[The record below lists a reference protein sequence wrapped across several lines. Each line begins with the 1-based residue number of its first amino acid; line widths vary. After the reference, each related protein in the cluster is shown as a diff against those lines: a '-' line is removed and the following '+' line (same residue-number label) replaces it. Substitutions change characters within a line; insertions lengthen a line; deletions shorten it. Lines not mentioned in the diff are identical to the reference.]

1 MKNIMDNCMFG
12 GVRLKKL
19 KAVIAI
25 IMVFTIIATF
35 SGCSFR
41 LTSFDNL
48 MRPPKLIGKYQGL
61 QDAFENAV
69 KEKFSLLTPENG
81 DHQSSFVIVD
91 IDNDGL
97 EEAFVF
103 YVLTDT
109 PEIAKVS
116 FFRYFEGKW
125 KFVATQDGLGNTVDK
140 VIVSD
145 LDNDNKSEVLIG
157 WYLFSSKTNRAFS
170 EYSVKQDTFNQIAS
184 YPYTHFDV
192 VDVNGD
198 GCRDVL
204 TLTVDTSVQ
213 DKLTAMARVYNLD
226 QNNKTL
232 SLYGETA
239 MDGNIS
245 AYSSV
250 TTETVNN
257 TNYIYVESAKGLN
270 ESITEVVFWDAKK
283 NSLVSP
289 LFDIA
294 SQSTILTWRNINLSV
309 YDVDSDKFLEIP
321 TSVEMPGSNVTTS
334 DTLNSSSTVTSDN
347 NPATKMYFTKW
358 VKYRDGKLVPVQYSI
373 VNKQLG
379 YMLNVKSSWVGRIT
393 VCGTDGQ
400 WDYYRWNATK
410 GEISDLLFSV
420 YTYDN
425 EVEQDAK
432 KFTGYEI
439 LKTTSERTYV
449 YRITDEG
456 RKFGISDDWLIKSF
470 ILTDFGGL
478 R

>member
-1 MKNIMDNCMFG
+1 MKNIMDNYMFG
-12 GVRLKKL
+12 GVELKKL
-19 KAVIAI
+19 RALIAFFLVVAI
-25 IMVFTIIATF
+25 STSF

-41 LTSFDNL
+41 LDSFDNL

-61 QDAFENAV
+61 QDAFEVAI

-91 IDNDGL
+91 IDKDGM

-103 YVLTDT
+103 YVLNDE

-116 FFRYFEGKW
+116 FFSYTADEW
-125 KFVATQDGLGNTVDK
+125 KYISTQDGLGNTVDK

-157 WYLFSSKTNRAFS
+157 WYLFSSKSNRAFS
-170 EYSVKQDTFNQIAS
+170 EYSVSKDTFSQVAS
-184 YPYTHFDV
+184 YPYTHFDI

-198 GCRDVL
+198 GCSDVL
-204 TLTVDTSVQ
+204 TLTVDSSVP
-213 DKLTAMARVYNLD
+213 DKLTATAKVYNLD
-226 QNNKTL
+226 QNSKVL
-232 SLYGETA
+232 ALYGETP

-250 TTETVNN
+250 TMETVQNS
-257 TNYIYVESAKGLN
+257 NYIYVEATKGLN
-270 ESITEVVFWDAKK
+270 ESITEVIYWDNKTNK
-283 NSLVSP
+283 LVSP

-309 YDVDSDKFLEIP
+309 YDVDADKFLEIP
-321 TSVEMPGSNVTTS
+321 TSIEMPGSVVTTT
-334 DTLNSSSTVTSDN
+334 DALNSSSTVTSDN

-358 VKYRDGKLVPVQYSI
+358 VKYRDGKLIPIQYSI

-393 VCGTDGQ
+393 VSGNDGQ
-400 WDYYRWNATK
+400 WDYYRWKASS
-410 GEISDLLFSV
+410 GSISDLLFSV
-420 YTYDN
+420 YAYNNSD
-425 EVEQDAK
+425 EEEAK

-439 LKTTSERTYV
+439 LKTTSTKTYV

-456 RKFGISDDWLIKSF
+456 KSFGITDDWLVKSF

>member
-1 MKNIMDNCMFG
+1 M
-12 GVRLKKL
+12 KKL
-19 KAVIAI
+19 RAVIAI
-25 IMVFTIIATF
+25 VMVFAIITSF

-41 LTSFDNL
+41 FTSFDNL

-61 QDAFENAV
+61 QDAFENAI
-69 KEKFSLLTPENG
+69 KEKVSLLTPENG

-91 IDNDGL
+91 IDKDGS

-103 YVLTDT
+103 YVLADT

-116 FFRYFEGKW
+116 FFRYFEDEW
-125 KFVATQDGLGNTVDK
+125 KYVATQDGPGNTVDK

-157 WYLFSSKTNRAFS
+157 WYLFSSKNNRAFS
-170 EYSVKQDTFNQIAS
+170 EYSVNQDSFNQIAS

-204 TLTVDTSVQ
+204 TLTVDASVQ
-213 DKLTAMARVYNLD
+213 DKLTATARVYNLD

-250 TTETVNN
+250 TMETVNN
-257 TNYIYVESAKGLN
+257 TNYIYVESAKGLS
-270 ESITEVVFWDAKK
+270 ESITEVIYWDAKK
-283 NSLVSP
+283 NQLVSP

-334 DTLNSSSTVTSDN
+334 DILNSSSAVTSDN

-358 VKYRDGKLVPVQYSI
+358 VKYRNGKLVPVQYSI

-410 GEISDLLFSV
+410 GEIGDLLFSV
-420 YTYDN
+420 YTYNNAD
-425 EVEQDAK
+425 EQEAK

-439 LKTTSERTYV
+439 IKTTSAKTYV

-456 RKFGISDDWLIKSF
+456 KNFGINDEWLVKSF

>member
-1 MKNIMDNCMFG
+1 MKNIMDNYMFG

-19 KAVIAI
+19 KVLISIITVFAI
-25 IMVFTIIATF
+25 VTSF

-91 IDNDGL
+91 IDKDGM

-116 FFRYFEGKW
+116 FFRYAEDEW
-125 KFVATQDGLGNTVDK
+125 KYVATQDGMGNTVDK

-157 WYLFSSKTNRAFS
+157 WYLFSSKSNRAFS
-170 EYSVKQDTFNQIAS
+170 EYSVSPDTFSQVAS

-204 TLTVDTSVQ
+204 TLTVDSSIP
-213 DKLTAMARVYNLD
+213 DKLTARAGVYNLD
-226 QNNKTL
+226 QSNKTL

-250 TTETVNN
+250 TMETVQN
-257 TNYIYVESAKGLN
+257 TNYIYIESAKGLN
-270 ESITEVVFWDAKK
+270 ESITEVVYWDAKK

-309 YDVDSDKFLEIP
+309 FDVDSDKFLEIP

-420 YTYDN
+420 YTYNN

>member
-12 GVRLKKL
+12 GVELKKL
-19 KAVIAI
+19 RVLIAI
-25 IMVFTIIATF
+25 ITLVAIVMSF

-61 QDAFENAV
+61 QDAFESAI

-91 IDNDGL
+91 IDKDGM

-116 FFRYFEGKW
+116 FFRYVEDEW
-125 KFVATQDGLGNTVDK
+125 KYISTQDGLGNTVDK

-145 LDNDNKSEVLIG
+145 LDNDDKAEVLIG
-157 WYLFSSKTNRAFS
+157 WYLFSSNSNRAFS
-170 EYSVKQDTFNQIAS
+170 EYSVAQDTFSQIAS

-204 TLTVDTSVQ
+204 TLTVDASIP
-213 DKLTAMARVYNLD
+213 DKLTATAKVYNLD
-226 QNNKTL
+226 QSSKSL

-245 AYSSV
+245 SYSSV
-250 TTETVNN
+250 TTETVEN

-270 ESITEVVFWDAKK
+270 ESITEVVYWDEET
-283 NSLVSP
+283 NQLVSP

-309 YDVDSDKFLEIP
+309 YDVDADKFLEIP
-321 TSVEMPGSNVTTS
+321 TSVEMRGSVVTTS
-334 DTLNSSSTVTSDN
+334 DSLNTSSTVTSDN

-358 VKYRDGKLVPVQYSI
+358 VKYRNGKLVPVQYSI

-379 YMLNVKSSWVGRIT
+379 YMINVKSSWVGRIT
-393 VCGTDGQ
+393 VCGNDGQ
-400 WDYYRWNATK
+400 WDYYRWNAIR
-410 GEISDLLFSV
+410 GEIGDLLFSV
-420 YTYDN
+420 YAYANDD
-425 EVEQDAK
+425 EKEAK
-432 KFTGYEI
+432 KFSGYEI
-439 LKTTSERTYV
+439 LKTTSTKTYV
-449 YRITDEG
+449 YRISDEG
-456 RKFGISDDWLIKSF
+456 KTFGITDDWLAKSF